1 MVGGCYASTE
11 LGYFVNGIPIWNW
24 ADTTS
29 YNSQGVW
36 HNSAIGFE
44 WYDIDV
50 CLGHAAQGEYHRKCA
65 THCIL
70 IGRDSSM

>member
-1 MVGGCYASTE
+1 
-11 LGYFVNGIPIWNW
+11 VNGIPIWNW

-29 YNSQGVW
+29 YNSQGIW

-50 CLGHAAQGEYHRKCA
+50 CLGHAATGEYHRKY
-65 THCIL
+65 L
-70 IGRDSSM
+70 DSSI